1 MFTRPLCSRS
11 IVRRKLDFSKYIIL
25 VSKLRTIHCI
35 YVHHNRLESILHYS
49 HVVNYINIIC
59 RSAMLFSL
67 YCDEI
72 RFEANVGYNHI
83 EEILI
88 ISQSSEKEQKKRV
101 IEHASPRIHQIN
113 LIEAQYVF
121 FDLI

>member
-1 MFTRPLCSRS
+1 
-11 IVRRKLDFSKYIIL
+11 
-25 VSKLRTIHCI
+25 
-35 YVHHNRLESILHYS
+35 
-49 HVVNYINIIC
+49 
-59 RSAMLFSL
+59 MLFSL
-67 YCDEI
+67 YRDEI

-121 FDLI
+121 FDLNLVILR